1 MAESENVPDGNTQRD
16 IGFSMAYLNGE
27 LAELPDGVYDMFI
40 TVSEV
45 KNDGE
50 EVVTHENIQDCEVV
64 IKRNSPPTPII
75 SVNAGKVKIEY
86 PNEPLSG
93 SLNSEV
99 IKSHYK
105 YQYKALKDGDA
116 STNSYKTY
124 TGEFDADDFIVTALY
139 TDIAGNT
146 SVATMRIYKDES
158 GGGSDD
164 DDIIT
169 DGDTITVEES
179 RTADVYY
186 IGVRRNKNHGIN
198 NDVFDFLN

>member
-1 MAESENVPDGNTQRD
+1 M
-16 IGFSMAYLNGE
+16 
-27 LAELPDGVYDMFI
+27 
-40 TVSEV
+40 
-45 KNDGE
+45 
-50 EVVTHENIQDCEVV
+50 
-64 IKRNSPPTPII
+64 
-75 SVNAGKVKIEY
+75 
-86 PNEPLSG
+86 
-93 SLNSEV
+93 
-99 IKSHYK
+99 
-105 YQYKALKDGDA
+105 
-116 STNSYKTY
+116 
-124 TGEFDADDFIVTALY
+124 TALY

-179 RTADVYY
+179 RAADVYY